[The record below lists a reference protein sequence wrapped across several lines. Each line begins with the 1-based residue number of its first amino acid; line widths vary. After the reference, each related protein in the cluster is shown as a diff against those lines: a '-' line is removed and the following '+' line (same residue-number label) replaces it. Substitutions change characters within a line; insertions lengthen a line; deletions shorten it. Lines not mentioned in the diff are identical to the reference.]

1 VAWLWRENFPDGSW
15 VDSPHFWVDTY
26 VPAPPPPPTAIYADS
41 NWYGGQEGTAGLVA
55 AMRAA
60 RNAGLPLHVSGP
72 WHLGGDIW
80 IPDGV
85 VVNAAAN
92 AAFYLYGARFRN
104 ADRWPATSM
113 SASTGG
119 YNGGGFTW
127 SGGTFDGRGDGI
139 FTLSHC
145 PWATIQGATFHSW
158 CTDTN
163 KGHAIEINSSGGA
176 DNQLGEY
183 EGFTIRILNNLF
195 GGVNGQRAW
204 SNDEPIQWD
213 FAWNGSG
220 KAGAEDF
227 TMCHNVQIDGNTFH
241 ESYGGGPQHA
251 LCAIGAHDPGQTD
264 IERLVSLGQW
274 TSSDS
279 PLERH
284 NHFRISGNHIHG
296 ATGYAGNKL
305 KFDKGAIHIHRTRQA
320 WVTYN
325 TFYGCTPNRQVSGWN
340 SNDATQASSH
350 TGGGGAHNRNP
361 AGGYVWVAANASN
374 NGGDPNRLHV
384 GNA

>member
-1 VAWLWRENFPDGSW
+1 MEGS
-15 VDSPHFWVDTY
+15 
-26 VPAPPPPPTAIYADS
+26 PAL
-41 NWYGGQEGTAGLVA
+41 ER
-55 AMRAA
+55 AMRDA
-60 RNAGLPLHVSGP
+60 RSAGVPCRLTGP
-72 WHLGGDIW
+72 WHLSSTVF

-85 VVNAAAN
+85 VVNAHEAQ
-92 AAFYLYGARFRN
+92 FYFYGGGRMRN
-104 ADRWPATSM
+104 ADPWPAAGM
-113 SASTGG
+113 SGGTRG

-158 CTDTN
+158 CTSSN

-183 EGFTIRILNNLF
+183 EGFNIRILNNLF
-195 GGVNGQRAW
+195 GGVTGQRAW
-204 SNDEPIQWD
+204 GNDEPIQWD
-213 FAWNGSG
+213 FAWSGSG
-220 KAGAEDF
+220 NIGAEDF

-241 ESYGGGPQHA
+241 INYGGGGQFA
-251 LCAIGAHDPGQTD
+251 ICAIGAHDPGQSD
-264 IERLVSLGQW
+264 IERLKSLGQW

-296 ATGYAGNKL
+296 ATGYAGNQL
-305 KFDKGAIHIHRTRQA
+305 KFDKGAIHVHRTRQV

-325 TFYGCTPNRQVSGWN
+325 HFYGCTPNRQVSGWN
-340 SNDATQASSH
+340 SGDATKASSH

-361 AGGYVWVAANASN
+361 AGGYVWVAANGSN
-374 NGGDPNRLHV
+374 NGGNPDLLHV